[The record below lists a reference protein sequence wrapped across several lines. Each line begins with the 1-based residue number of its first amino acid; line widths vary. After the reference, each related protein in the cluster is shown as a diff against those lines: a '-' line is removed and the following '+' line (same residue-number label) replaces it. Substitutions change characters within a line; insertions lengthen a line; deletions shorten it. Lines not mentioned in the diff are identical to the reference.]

1 MPIRRTRRP
10 LACDHAAPARTLV
23 LVEAPGLLA
32 NPLPPPNEN
41 SVADVAHRAAPRIE
55 DDSANRC
62 SAYRGRCGRAPRR
75 ARSDGRLIRA
85 E

>member
-1 MPIRRTRRP
+1 VPIRRTRRS
-10 LACDHAAPARTLV
+10 LARDHAAPARTLV

-41 SVADVAHRAAPRIE
+41 AVADVAHEPRRAVA

-62 SAYRGRCGRAPRR
+62 SACRGTVRAS
-75 ARSDGRLIRA
+75 ASSRSFWTA
-85 E
+85 V